1 MTVTVDAGGLRVLLE
16 HRHFRYVAGQN
27 CGVLYVFEQV
37 EEHRTGDVFSES
49 IDTHCDVTQG
59 KISTLYVEAR
69 FGQYQSPGARRF
81 GFSLNETFFTFRSL
95 LLRFDR

>member
-16 HRHFRYVAGQN
+16 HRNFRHVAGQN
-27 CGVLYVFEQV
+27 GGVLHVFEQV

-59 KISTLYVEAR
+59 KISTLNVEA
-69 FGQYQSPGARRF
+69 GLANISPGARRF
-81 GFSLNETFFTFRSL
+81 MFYVVLYLS
-95 LLRFDR
+95 